1 MGMSHLCNVNVSKVI
16 IISIYLT
23 KKKIMAIRFKRVS
36 RLSDPTNQDSVKRT
50 YPIISYKYDT
60 PATLKEVAQE
70 ISGNSGVSEGE
81 TISVLKDFRT
91 LMRKILL
98 GGRSVNID
106 GIGYFY
112 LSAQSKGT
120 DKAEDFTA
128 SDITGLRICFRA
140 NKDIR
145 LNAGASSTRTD
156 GLMFKDL
163 DRLNDEGTDA
173 PSGGDGEVEDPAA

>member
-1 MGMSHLCNVNVSKVI
+1 
-16 IISIYLT
+16 
-23 KKKIMAIRFKRVS
+23 MAIRFKRIL
-36 RLSDPTNQDSVKRT
+36 RFSDPTDKSSVKRT

-60 PATLKEVAQE
+60 AATLKEVAQE

-91 LMRKILL
+91 LLRKTLL
-98 GGRSVNID
+98 TGRSVNID

-120 DKAEDFTA
+120 DKPEA

-140 NKDIR
+140 NRDIR
-145 LNAGASSTRTD
+145 INAGASSTRTD
-156 GLMFKDL
+156 GLAFKDL
-163 DRLNDEGTDA
+163 DRINDDGSGT
-173 PSGGDGEVEDPAA
+173 PSGGEGEGEDPSV

>member
-1 MGMSHLCNVNVSKVI
+1 
-16 IISIYLT
+16 
-23 KKKIMAIRFKRVS
+23 MAIRFKRIL
-36 RLSDPTNQDSVKRT
+36 RFSDPTDKSSVKRT

-60 PATLKEVAQE
+60 SATLKEVAQE

-91 LMRKILL
+91 LLRKTLL
-98 GGRSVNID
+98 TGRSVNID

-120 DKAEDFTA
+120 DKPEDFSA

-140 NKDIR
+140 NRDIR
-145 LNAGASSTRTD
+145 INAGASSTRTD
-156 GLMFKDL
+156 GLAFKDL
-163 DRLNDEGTDA
+163 DRINDDGLRYSFRRRRGRRGPFCITKLGVIDNNYGLHHCHWRA
-173 PSGGDGEVEDPAA
+173 GGH

>member
-1 MGMSHLCNVNVSKVI
+1 
-16 IISIYLT
+16 
-23 KKKIMAIRFKRVS
+23 MAIRFKRIL
-36 RLSDPTNQDSVKRT
+36 RFSDPTDKSSVKRT

-60 PATLKEVAQE
+60 SATLKEVAQE

-91 LMRKILL
+91 LLRKTLL
-98 GGRSVNID
+98 TGRSVNID

-120 DKAEDFTA
+120 DKPEDFSA

-140 NKDIR
+140 NRDIR
-145 LNAGASSTRTD
+145 INAGATQRSSIIWFARAESACTFTRSFRGVKLSDCART
-156 GLMFKDL
+156 GLTAVKGSRQRVINAIVL
-163 DRLNDEGTDA
+163 ILY
-173 PSGGDGEVEDPAA
+173 

>member
-1 MGMSHLCNVNVSKVI
+1 MIRQIKIQLRERI
-16 IISIYLT
+16 LLFRIS
-23 KKKIMAIRFKRVS
+23 
-36 RLSDPTNQDSVKRT
+36 
-50 YPIISYKYDT
+50 
-60 PATLKEVAQE
+60 
-70 ISGNSGVSEGE
+70 E

-173 PSGGDGEVEDPAA
+173 PSGGDGEGEDPAA

>member
-1 MGMSHLCNVNVSKVI
+1 MTILYRKH
-16 IISIYLT
+16 YRLT
-23 KKKIMAIRFKRVS
+23 D
-36 RLSDPTNQDSVKRT
+36 LSDKNSAKKAFPTIT
-50 YPIISYKYDT
+50 YEYGQA
-60 PATLKEVAQE
+60 ATLTEVAKE

-173 PSGGDGEVEDPAA
+173 PSGGDGEGEDPAA

>member
-1 MGMSHLCNVNVSKVI
+1 
-16 IISIYLT
+16 
-23 KKKIMAIRFKRVS
+23 MAIRFKRIL
-36 RLSDPTNQDSVKRT
+36 RFSDPTDKSSVKRT

-60 PATLKEVAQE
+60 AATLKEVAQE

-91 LMRKILL
+91 LLRKTLL
-98 GGRSVNID
+98 TGRSVNID

-120 DKAEDFTA
+120 DKPEDFSA

-140 NKDIR
+140 NRDIR
-145 LNAGASSTRTD
+145 INAEHPLPAPMDWRLKIWIESMMTAPVLLPEEKGKERT
-156 GLMFKDL
+156 LL
-163 DRLNDEGTDA
+163 YN
-173 PSGGDGEVEDPAA
+173 